1 MEHKFNKP
9 LNLIVEGNIGAG
21 KSTFLSIVKK
31 NLDLDIIY
39 EPHEQWQS
47 VAGEHNLLE
56 LFYSD
61 TKRWAYAF
69 QTYAFVSRVVAQE
82 KAKKEATKT
91 LLFERSVYSD
101 RYCFAKNCYEM
112 GTMTAL
118 EWSLYKEWF
127 SWLVETH
134 VTPPDGFIYLKASP
148 ECCLDRIFKRQREEE
163 RNVPL
168 SYIEKL
174 YEKHEEWLINKID
187 LTKSLLNVPVLI
199 LDCEK
204 EFQNNFNVQQEMA
217 QKLIEKFGVLPS
229 INFKNKKDEI
239 FLVKKSI

>member
-1 MEHKFNKP
+1 MIKQNNKP

-21 KSTFLSIVKK
+21 KSTFLTIVKK
-31 NLDLDIIY
+31 YLDLDIIY
-39 EPHEQWQS
+39 EPHDRWQN
-47 VAGEHNLLE
+47 VGGQHNLLE

-82 KAKKEATKT
+82 KAKKESSKS

-118 EWSLYKEWF
+118 EWTLYKEWF

-134 VTPPDGFIYLKASP
+134 VSPPDGFIYLKASP
-148 ECCLDRIFKRQREEE
+148 EKCLERIYKRQRSEE
-163 RNVPL
+163 RNVPFE
-168 SYIEKL
+168 YIEKL
-174 YEKHEEWLINKID
+174 YTKHEDWLIKKID
-187 LTKSLLNVPVLI
+187 LIENISKVPVLV
-199 LDCEK
+199 LDCEQD
-204 EFQNNFNVQQEMA
+204 FQQEESVQMKMA
-217 QKLIEKFGVLPS
+217 QLVIEKFGIAPS
-229 INFKNKKDEI
+229 HNYQTKSNEI
-239 FLVKKSI
+239 LLVKN